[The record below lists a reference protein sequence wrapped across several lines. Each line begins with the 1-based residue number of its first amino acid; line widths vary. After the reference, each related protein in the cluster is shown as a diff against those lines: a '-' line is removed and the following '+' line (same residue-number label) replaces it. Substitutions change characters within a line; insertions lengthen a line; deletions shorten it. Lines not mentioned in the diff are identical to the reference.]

1 MFHIL
6 VLFFELFETLV
17 ITWIPYIPEIT
28 ETTYSIFSKCLK
40 MSNQYVQDMSYHL
53 LLVLAFT
60 AMLDILV
67 LDPDLYLQI

>member
-1 MFHIL
+1 
-6 VLFFELFETLV
+6 
-17 ITWIPYIPEIT
+17 
-28 ETTYSIFSKCLK
+28 
-40 MSNQYVQDMSYHL
+40 MSNQYVQDVSYHL